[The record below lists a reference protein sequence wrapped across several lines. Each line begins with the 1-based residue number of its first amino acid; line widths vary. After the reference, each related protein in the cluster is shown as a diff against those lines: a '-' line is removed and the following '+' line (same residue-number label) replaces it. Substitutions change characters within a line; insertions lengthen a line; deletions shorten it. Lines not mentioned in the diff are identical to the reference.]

1 MPRYDYHCQKCDK
14 MFVLSH
20 PYKETVEKCP
30 ECMASEIVKVLNTP
44 IKTRHNKIT
53 TPAKV
58 GSVVKEFIKTSK
70 ENTVQQ
76 KKDLLDRKKK

>member
-1 MPRYDYHCQKCDK
+1 
-14 MFVLSH
+14 
-20 PYKETVEKCP
+20 
-30 ECMASEIVKVLNTP
+30 MASEIVKVLNTP
-44 IKTRHNKIT
+44 IKTHHNKIT